1 MNRDDQM
8 PAGSKSSLPCESAPI
23 FEEDEWK
30 KAEPID
36 ADSKDK
42 CFAWLY
48 LLVGYGFVYTF
59 TSMDF

>member
-30 KAEPID
+30 RQNQ
-36 ADSKDK
+36 
-42 CFAWLY
+42 
-48 LLVGYGFVYTF
+48 
-59 TSMDF
+59 